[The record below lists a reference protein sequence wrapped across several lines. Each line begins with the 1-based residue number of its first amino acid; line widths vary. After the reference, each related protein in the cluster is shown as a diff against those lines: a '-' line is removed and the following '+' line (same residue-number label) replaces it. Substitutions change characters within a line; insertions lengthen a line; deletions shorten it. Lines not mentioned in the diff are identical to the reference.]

1 MCSGRVDI
9 AFVLRA
15 FASGV
20 DGVFIGGCY
29 LGECHY
35 ITHGNYHALAM
46 VKLCWKLME
55 RIGLRPERLRVEWVS
70 AGEGVRF
77 AEIMTGFSRQVR
89 ALGPVGRGEG
99 IDPDTLRANLEALLA
114 IAPYLRLVLR
124 ERLSPGP
131 GTQEDFDRFF
141 EHEDVA
147 RILEEAVF
155 ERWTAA
161 RLALLLRGRGPLP
174 TAEIAQ
180 RLGLTASEAS
190 RHLAAAATRGMV
202 RYDRAAG
209 RYALPEM

>member
-46 VKLCWKLME
+46 VKLCRKIME
-55 RIGLRPERLRVEWVS
+55 RIGLRPERLRAEWVS
-70 AGEGVRF
+70 SGEGVRF
-77 AEIMTGFSRQVR
+77 AEIMTEFSGQIRR
-89 ALGPVGRGEG
+89 LGPVGRGEG
-99 IDPDTLRANLEALLA
+99 LEPEELQGSLQALLA

-131 GTQEDFDRFF
+131 GTPEDFDRFF
-141 EHEDVA
+141 EAEDVA

-155 ERWTAA
+155 ERWMMA
-161 RLALLLRGRGPLP
+161 RVALLLRNQGPLAM
-174 TAEIAQ
+174 AEIAA
-180 RLGLTASEAS
+180 RLGLSASEAS
-190 RHLAAAATRGMV
+190 RQLAAAVARGVV
-202 RYDRAAG
+202 RYDRGRG
-209 RYALPEM
+209 RYALPEG